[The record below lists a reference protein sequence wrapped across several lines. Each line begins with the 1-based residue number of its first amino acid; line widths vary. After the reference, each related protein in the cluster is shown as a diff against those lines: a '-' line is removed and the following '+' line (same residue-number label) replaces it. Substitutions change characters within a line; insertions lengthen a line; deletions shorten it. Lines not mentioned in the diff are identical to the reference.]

1 VTETSNGRKALVLR
15 EEQVS
20 QTVGGRPWARTV
32 QTKAQWPG
40 QKLVKIQNE
49 SHILTFQVR
58 FSDIMMH
65 ASAFWQLTLA
75 RLTMDR
81 LTHLMLGQL
90 TRVRVTHAH
99 LILFPGL

>member
-1 VTETSNGRKALVLR
+1 MTEAANGRKALVLR

-40 QKLVKIQNE
+40 QRLVKIQNE

-58 FSDIMMH
+58 APTCMRACVTPQSRPD
-65 ASAFWQLTLA
+65 QLG
-75 RLTMDR
+75 RR
-81 LTHLMLGQL
+81 W
-90 TRVRVTHAH
+90 TRRCD
-99 LILFPGL
+99 